1 MKWFRR
7 SNLAPVGLVLIS
19 ACALGPLQP
28 DLAARAPELTG
39 FGDVQVPIS
48 TRSAAAQRWYTQGVL
63 QAYAFNEAE
72 AVRMFKAALA
82 QDPNCALCAWGVA
95 WQLGPNINNRSRG
108 KVPEALRYL
117 DHALRQAPDVSAA
130 ERALIDALALRY
142 GHASQTQAAREF
154 ARDQAPLLA
163 ERCAPG
169 KGNGDGESDDGF
181 KPDPLDIAYA
191 ERLRKLSLAA
201 PQDAHLLTLWA
212 EAEMI
217 ATRGDWWK
225 AGADKPAGRIGE
237 LASALER
244 GLAQQPQHIG
254 LNHYLIHAVD
264 DTAVAHRAVAAA
276 DRLGTLA
283 PASPHLVHM
292 PSHTYSHIGRYAD
305 ATKANEDAMAA
316 EAVLMDKQKAQGFT
330 VSKDWRGHNQHFLW
344 FAALMQGRGD
354 VALAAARDIASR
366 AAKAEYV
373 FADYQRSLPMLALLR
388 LQRWDA
394 VLAEPVPDSK
404 HGLAQALTEQAR
416 GVAHLRLA
424 GPGALVDARAAL
436 SKAES
441 GLTSISNKYKAEKG
455 FERLL
460 RDMAGSA
467 VNRLRA
473 EIALAEGRTD
483 TALKLQSDA
492 LALAQRADDSE
503 PPMLGAG
510 ARLALGDMQLRAGHA
525 ALAEASFRSDLA
537 EQPGSGWALKGLQ
550 QALQAQGKT
559 VEADALQTPLTQA
572 FGAADAGLR

>member
-7 SNLAPVGLVLIS
+7 SSLAPLGLVLIS

-28 DLAARAPELTG
+28 DLAARAPDLPG
-39 FGDVQVPIS
+39 FGDVQVPIT
-48 TRSAAAQRWYTQGVL
+48 TRSAAAQRWFTQGVL

-72 AVRMFKAALA
+72 AVRMFKAAMA

-95 WQLGPNINNRSRG
+95 WQLGPNINNRSRA
-108 KVPEALRYL
+108 KVPEASRYL
-117 DHALRQAPDVSAA
+117 DHALKLAAEVSAP

-142 GHASQTQAAREF
+142 GHASQAKAAR
-154 ARDQAPLLA
+154 DMAPLLA

-169 KGNGDGESDDGF
+169 KGDDDGF

-191 ERLRKLSLAA
+191 ERLRDLALAA

-225 AGADKPAGRIGE
+225 GGADKPAGRIGE

-244 GLAQQPQHIG
+244 ALVQQPQHIG

-264 DTAVAHRAVAAA
+264 DTAVAQRAVAAA
-276 DRLGTLA
+276 DRLGALA

-292 PSHTYSHIGRYAD
+292 PSHTYSHIGRFAD

-316 EAVLMDKQKAQGFT
+316 EAVLMDKQKAQGFSI
-330 VSKDWRGHNQHFLW
+330 SKDWRGHNQHFLW

-354 VALAAARDIASR
+354 VALAAARDMAGR

-492 LALAQRADDSE
+492 REMAQRADESE

-510 ARLALGDMQLRAGHA
+510 ARLALGDMQLRAGRA

-550 QALQAQGKT
+550 QALLAQGKT
-559 VEADALQTPLTQA
+559 AEAQALQTQLSQA
-572 FGAADAGLR
+572 FGAADLLLR